1 MCRLYDEQLVRNIM
15 VATGLSIYEFV
26 KSQRKATPQ
35 DICDFIDAEASGII
49 DDTISDMNAVEGM
62 DPDQEEFPDE
72 DGWDGPDQEP
82 A

>member
-26 KSQRKATPQ
+26 KSNRKVTPQ

-62 DPDQEEFPDE
+62 DSDQEEYPDE
-72 DGWDGPDQEP
+72 DGWDGPGQEP